1 MKTCPNCGKI
11 IGDTAINCF
20 FCHYNYNLRRV
31 LTQDEIVAKREIE
44 EQEKKEFVTKR
55 ERAEQERERAKQ
67 EIDKNRKLLNPLY
80 EYETV
85 IIRDLPNGSI
95 DNITL
100 KNTLDKY
107 SRAGW
112 KLHSVVS
119 NELGK
124 NVSGVSIGV
133 VSTSSNAT
141 IDELVLIFERMY
153 KK

>member
-1 MKTCPNCGKI
+1 MKTCPNCGEI

-20 FCHYNYNLRRV
+20 FCQYNYDLKRV
-31 LTQDEIVAKREIE
+31 LTQDEIVAKRERE
-44 EQEKKEFVTKR
+44 EQEKQEFVTKR
-55 ERAEQERERAKQ
+55 EREEQK
-67 EIDKNRKLLNPLY
+67 IDKNRKLLNPLY

-100 KNTLDKY
+100 KNTLDEY

-112 KLHSVVS
+112 KLHSVIS

-124 NVSGVSIGV
+124 NVSGVSIGMM
-133 VSTSSNAT
+133 STSSNAT
-141 IDELVLIFERMY
+141 IDELVLIFERCI
-153 KK
+153 KNNNI